1 MRETSRKPDE
11 MYTLLERLSPGS
23 RKIEVRGG
31 FIISCHIYLSCHE
44 YINRAKPPCLQIF
57 ARPNNLQAGHGWIGL
72 GNQLNGT
79 RLIEPDLRE
88 RYVQV
93 YGAIKEPD
101 PNKSAP

>member
-23 RKIEVRGG
+23 RKIEVRGVYLVLAWDCPRDMTRDKPD
-31 FIISCHIYLSCHE
+31 CH
-44 YINRAKPPCLQIF
+44 PMLQIF
-57 ARPNNLQAGHGWIGL
+57 ARPNNLQAAHGWIGL
-72 GNQLNGT
+72 GNQLNGS

-101 PNKSAP
+101 LSKPAP